1 MAELQKELA
10 AAELLAEREQ
20 ADREAEEAALA
31 RIAARG
37 KSEEEARE
45 KRDRTGEPPGPD
57 LGSTEDKVG
66 TPVPEVTEAVA
77 VKPEPAPK
85 PQPRPITRENS
96 LEIGTMIMGWTLV
109 ALVGWRKKDGACL
122 YRWKLPD
129 ESEVIGKRTSA
140 GKIWYGAGGVKWP
153 PPDPESYDPA
163 PATQHEEHTI
173 APALTEGE
181 GTSLQTAVDL

>member
-1 MAELQKELA
+1 VSAP
-10 AAELLAEREQ
+10 
-20 ADREAEEAALA
+20 
-31 RIAARG
+31 I
-37 KSEEEARE
+37 
-45 KRDRTGEPPGPD
+45 
-57 LGSTEDKVG
+57 G
-66 TPVPEVTEAVA
+66 TPVPEAEPQNQDVSSSPG
-77 VKPEPAPK
+77 PEPIKSPATEPIK
-85 PQPRPITRENS
+85 LPRPITRENS

-163 PATQHEEHTI
+163 PAPLHEEHTI
-173 APALTEGE
+173 APALTAGE
-181 GTSLQTAVDL
+181 GTSLQTGVDL